1 MNWMR
6 HAEVLLHENLFP
18 IKYRMSLSSFNKLLK
33 MLSPALALNGK
44 YAIMGGLEPISCELM
59 LQTLFLLLSLA
70 HH

>member
-1 MNWMR
+1 
-6 HAEVLLHENLFP
+6 
-18 IKYRMSLSSFNKLLK
+18 
-33 MLSPALALNGK
+33 LSPALALNGK